1 MSAVALVTGAGRS
14 NSIGY
19 AAVKTLAD
27 AGVEHICITYLHSYD
42 DRAAGHPVDTA
53 NLVEFLPS
61 DVGQWNNCPILYSN
75 GGFGVR

>member
-1 MSAVALVTGAGRS
+1 MSAVALVTGAVRS
-14 NSIGY
+14 NSTGY

-27 AGVEHICITYLHSYD
+27 AGWNICINYLHSYD

-75 GGFGVR
+75 GEFGVR